1 MSAEPAVIN
10 FVCTGNAARSV
21 MAAALLRDRLDDN
34 APFEVISGGTLVL
47 PGQPMSVRTRK
58 ALARHGLKDPFHRS
72 HQIGPAD
79 ITRSSL
85 LLVMESYHVQWLQRE
100 LPAGLPITGMLKR
113 VARELPGIAPGPLAE
128 RVAALG
134 LAGREIEP
142 WEEVI
147 DPASGEQEDFD
158 RCIDEL
164 AVLVDALVPAL
175 GL

>member
-1 MSAEPAVIN
+1 MTTESAVIN

-21 MAAALLRDRLDDN
+21 MAAALLRDRIDN
-34 APFEVISGGTLVL
+34 DAPFEVISGGTLVL

-58 ALARHGLKDPFHRS
+58 ALARHSLKDPFHRS

-85 LLVMESYHVQWLQRE
+85 VLVMEEYHVQWIQRE
-100 LPAGLPITGMLKR
+100 LPAGLPITGTLKR
-113 VARELPGIAPGPLAE
+113 VVKELPGIARGPLSQ
-128 RVAALG
+128 RIAALD

-147 DPASGEQEDFD
+147 DPASGQQEDFD

-164 AVLVDALVPAL
+164 AVLIDSLVPAL
-175 GL
+175 VH